1 MALYSWIN
9 INFKDIHEGN
19 RIRSSTTPNSQQH
32 LGHPHADRDV
42 VGIVLHKGNTPEST
56 TIDIDGSIEPLA
68 YDLGN
73 DVIQLF
79 EKEIVNARGL
89 LDREVGKKRKRVYFG
104 KIKINFKD
112 INYLKKLKG

>member
-1 MALYSWIN
+1 MALYSWID
-9 INFKDIHEGN
+9 INFEDIHEGN
-19 RIRSSTTPNSQQH
+19 RIRSSTTPKSQRH

-42 VGIVLHKGNTPEST
+42 TGIVLHKGNTPEST

-73 DVIQLF
+73 DVTQF
-79 EKEIVNARGL
+79 FTKETVNARGI
-89 LDREVGKKRKRVYFG
+89 LDREVGKKCKRVNFG
-104 KIKINFKD
+104 KINFKD